1 MISLH
6 PDFRTYSIT
15 SQSGSIQLKNK
26 VIFSRCFFEDM
37 AHPDDL
43 EKLMKMQIDH
53 SHFIYSLDTQNRND
67 YSNIYKFRMRNLQK
81 KYLNVMSR
89 QQVIQQDANGKAWI
103 ILGEINISQYHQQDD
118 NCSQYQGLSA
128 HSVPIASFAVIIQVV
143 PSFSFVGAKIQKRYK
158 MTING
163 YLLLPL
169 PQVTLLPISL

>member
-1 MISLH
+1 
-6 PDFRTYSIT
+6 
-15 SQSGSIQLKNK
+15 
-26 VIFSRCFFEDM
+26 M

-103 ILGEINISQYHQQDD
+103 ILGEINILPDQRPLADVQRITVNLKTGQLIYCQNNINNDTSLSDREIEVLKLVQ
-118 NCSQYQGLSA
+118 SGLLKLFPIIGS
-128 HSVPIASFAVIIQVV
+128 SVYMCKSM
-143 PSFSFVGAKIQKRYK
+143 SR
-158 MTING
+158 
-163 YLLLPL
+163 
-169 PQVTLLPISL
+169 